1 MSTAKLGRFGTA
13 HQTNWDWRAAANFIC
28 GGAGSALLTLSMLH
42 AFPGPPDGPAT
53 LLGLL
58 LIGTGLTCVWMEIG
72 RPWRAFN
79 VLFHPQ
85 TSWMTR
91 EAYVAALI
99 VVLLA
104 AQLVTGTTAL
114 GYAAGLAAL
123 LFLYTQARILKAAR
137 GIPAWRTPAVVPLV
151 VATGLVEGMALL
163 VLLLAARGEFT
174 STIVT
179 VLFALVALR
188 AAAWMHYRRTLL
200 ASDTP
205 QATRRTLEVMHRGVL
220 FAGTVAPLALAA
232 IAIVAPGSAALTGAL
247 AALAALGAGWHAK
260 LLLVVRAA
268 QVQGYALGKKLR
280 RGHPLAATR

>member
-1 MSTAKLGRFGTA
+1 MSTTKLSRFGTA

-28 GGAGSALLTLSMLH
+28 GGAGSALLALSMLH
-42 AFPGPPDGPAT
+42 AFPGPASGLAT

-58 LIGTGLTCVWMEIG
+58 LIGVGLACVWMEIG

-104 AQLVTGTTAL
+104 AQLVTGATVL

-123 LFLYTQARILKAAR
+123 LFLYAQARILKAAR

-163 VLLLAARGEFT
+163 ALLLAARGELT
-174 STIVT
+174 STLVT
-179 VLFALVALR
+179 VLFALVTVR

-200 ASDTP
+200 AADTP

-220 FAGTVAPLALAA
+220 FAGTVTPLALAA

-247 AALAALGAGWHAK
+247 AALGALGAGWHAK
-260 LLLVVRAA
+260 LLLVVCAA
-268 QVQGYALGKKLR
+268 QVQGYAFGNKLR

>member
-1 MSTAKLGRFGTA
+1 MSTAKFGRFGTA
-13 HQTNWDWRAAANFIC
+13 HQTSWDWRAAANFIC
-28 GGAGSALLTLSMLH
+28 GGTGSALLALTMLR
-42 AFPGPPDGPAT
+42 AFPAPPDGLTT

-58 LIGTGLTCVWMEIG
+58 LIGAGLACVWMEIG

-104 AQLVTGTTAL
+104 VQLVSGATVL

-123 LFLYTQARILKAAR
+123 LFLYAQARILKAAR

-163 VLLLAARGEFT
+163 VLVQAARGALT
-174 STIVT
+174 SILVAA
-179 VLFALVALR
+179 LFALVAVR
-188 AAAWMHYRRTLL
+188 AAAWMGYRRTLL
-200 ASDTP
+200 ATDTP
-205 QATRRTLEVMHRGVL
+205 QATRRTLEAMHRGVL
-220 FAGTVAPLALAA
+220 FAGTIAPLALAA
-232 IAIVAPGSAALTGAL
+232 IAIVAPGGAAALTGSL

-260 LLLVVRAA
+260 FLLVVGAA
-268 QVQGYALGKKLR
+268 QVQGYALGNKLR
-280 RGHPLAATR
+280 RGHPLAAR